1 MDSQRRSQS
10 PMGTSQRMGT
20 ARAIFDMPPELET
33 NRRLTRS
40 IRNTS
45 NDPVLTETWKQQ
57 YPVCTN
63 HQ

>member
-45 NDPVLTETWKQQ
+45 NDPGLTETWKQQ
-57 YPVCTN
+57 
-63 HQ
+63 